1 MCGEFDGVS
10 VAPRSMSNC
19 VNTLQKNVMA
29 TEIDGT
35 PAWPRPAGRKM
46 PALIIA
52 NRHEI
57 AGAGIEAL
65 LEAGGNTVVARGSDE
80 HDLLRCAK
88 AYRRHATGGE
98 HEKH

>member
-1 MCGEFDGVS
+1 
-10 VAPRSMSNC
+10 
-19 VNTLQKNVMA
+19 MA

-65 LEAGGNTVVARGSDE
+65 LQAGGHSVVARGSDE

-88 AYRRHATGGE
+88 AYRRHVTGGE